1 MNQAWKNSE
10 KPNFGPILA
19 RLTQIWAPTFFFES
33 FNSTRYQILSQAII
47 VCNFKEKVWS
57 KFNKMTKNLILDL
70 IWARCPQIRVAN
82 LFFKN
87 LALSLLRYHGQLL
100 SCTILEKANDSIL
113 RKLSD
118 ERTDRQIDRR
128 ARVISYGAVQLT
140 SSVQY
145 KLFSRRT
152 TISFK
157 FKNCRKE
164 T

>member
-1 MNQAWKNSE
+1 
-10 KPNFGPILA
+10 
-19 RLTQIWAPTFFFES
+19 
-33 FNSTRYQILSQAII
+33 
-47 VCNFKEKVWS
+47 
-57 KFNKMTKNLILDL
+57 MTKSLILDL

-145 KLFSRRT
+145 KFFSRRT

-164 T
+164 TQKLKINIFYQFYCLILRRLDIEKIIKSLHKK